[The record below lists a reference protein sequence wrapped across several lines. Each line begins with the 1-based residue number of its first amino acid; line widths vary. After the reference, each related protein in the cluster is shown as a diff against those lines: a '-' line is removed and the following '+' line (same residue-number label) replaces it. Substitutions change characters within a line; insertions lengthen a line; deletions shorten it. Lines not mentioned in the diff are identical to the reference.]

1 MKKFKLLFVLL
12 ICFTVILISGCVGSP
27 FTNSRTEMLD
37 ELTGSAAEQNL
48 KTSQDV
54 IQCFNDDDAA
64 SLKSLLSMNK
74 QGIENI
80 DQQIITGLDFING
93 KVVSFDEENLTSY
106 EGQSNEP
113 GEITELER
121 SWTICDIKTDLNE
134 TYEVYIFKYY
144 ICKEEVERE
153 GISWIIITDSAG
165 QEVTIGYR

>member
-1 MKKFKLLFVLL
+1 M
-12 ICFTVILISGCVGSP
+12 
-27 FTNSRTEMLD
+27 
-37 ELTGSAAEQNL
+37 
-48 KTSQDV
+48 

-64 SLKSLLSMNK
+64 ALKSLLSMNK